1 MEIRQGNIL
10 QSLKAV
16 QRFLD
21 DHSAEL
27 AGIAETGA
35 RKKLDDLVTKVSGT
49 AVVQT
54 GSHLAAKSATRKLRV
69 LTKALLEYHMAPI
82 ARIAKAEL
90 PPTPEI
96 APLGMPKS
104 RETRERLVA
113 KARAMVSEARKF
125 EPTFIE
131 AGLPKDFIAELQA
144 AADALGA
151 FLGERRQYEA
161 DRGSATG
168 MLAERLAEARK
179 VVDVLDSF
187 VTTRAKD
194 DPSIRSAWKIVKR
207 LPQLPR
213 APKLPVPAGNPPFDA
228 IGGAA

>member
-21 DHSAEL
+21 DHSAQL

-35 RKKLDDLVTKVSGT
+35 RKKLDDLVITVSGT

-69 LTKALLEYHMAPI
+69 LTKALIDYHMAPI

-96 APLGMPKS
+96 EHLGMPKS

-113 KARAMVSEARKF
+113 KARGMAAEARKF
-125 EPTFIE
+125 EAAFIE
-131 AGLPKDFIAELQA
+131 AGLPADFIAQLEA
-144 AADALGA
+144 AANALGA
-151 FLGERRQYEA
+151 FLGEREQYEA
-161 DRGSATG
+161 DRGSATD

-179 VVDVLDSF
+179 VVDILDSF

-207 LPQLPR
+207 LPRIASVSKPQESS
-213 APKLPVPAGNPPFDA
+213 APAAAGGVA
-228 IGGAA
+228 